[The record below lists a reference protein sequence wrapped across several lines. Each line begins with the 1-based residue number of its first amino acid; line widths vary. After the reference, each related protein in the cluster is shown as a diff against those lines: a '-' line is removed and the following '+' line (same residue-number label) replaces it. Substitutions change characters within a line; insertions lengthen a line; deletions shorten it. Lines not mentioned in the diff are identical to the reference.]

1 MRRKKKTGSETER
14 RDTRD
19 TGRHEPGARRRPAN
33 RRDKPGARAGNPSGA
48 QRGLATRPPGPPP
61 REAPAA
67 GGGPA
72 ESEGAPDVGRNREAL
87 PQTTDPPYGPHRPPD
102 HGDGRATPPGS
113 LNLRAGTREL
123 GTRTGAGRTR
133 EAQKAGRGARA
144 HPRHRHPPT
153 PARGRATPAPSVP
166 ESRGGGRSG
175 RCLEESERV
184 PATAREEIAYHPRCT
199 RDHGAGR
206 ERGRTPSGRRR
217 QRRRRAHGGVEGK
230 REKTEEVPRRT
241 RPDTLSPAHLSRNAR
256 ATTPTR
262 GPGDAPPGEKE
273 GHSHRPERGRG
284 TTTPSAFSVNDPSAG
299 SPTETLLRLLLPL
312 DSQVRP
318 SSQRSARAVGRPR
331 RGRSEGL
338 TKPSNR

>member
-33 RRDKPGARAGNPSGA
+33 GRDKPGARAGNPSGA

-166 ESRGGGRSG
+166 ESRGGGGAAGASRRASASRPPPGKRSRTTPG
-175 RCLEESERV
+175 AHEITEPVGKEAER
-184 PATAREEIAYHPRCT
+184 PRAA
-199 RDHGAGR
+199 DGSGGG
-206 ERGRTPSGRRR
+206 GRTE
-217 QRRRRAHGGVEGK
+217 A
-230 REKTEEVPRRT
+230 
-241 RPDTLSPAHLSRNAR
+241 
-256 ATTPTR
+256 
-262 GPGDAPPGEKE
+262 
-273 GHSHRPERGRG
+273 
-284 TTTPSAFSVNDPSAG
+284 
-299 SPTETLLRLLLPL
+299 
-312 DSQVRP
+312 
-318 SSQRSARAVGRPR
+318 
-331 RGRSEGL
+331 
-338 TKPSNR
+338 

>member
-1 MRRKKKTGSETER
+1 MRRKKKKQGRKRKGGTHG
-14 RDTRD
+14 TRD
-19 TGRHEPGARRRPAN
+19 ATNPAPGGGPPTGGTSQALGPGTPRAPRGGSRHAPPDRRLGKRRRPE
-33 RRDKPGARAGNPSGA
+33 R
-48 QRGLATRPPGPPP
+48 
-61 REAPAA
+61 
-67 GGGPA
+67 GPA
-72 ESEGAPDVGRNREAL
+72 ESEGAPDAGRNREAL

-144 HPRHRHPPT
+144 HP
-153 PARGRATPAPSVP
+153 AAPAPPHPRTRQSHPGTVSAGEP
-166 ESRGGGRSG
+166 RRGRSG

-256 ATTPTR
+256 SRHDADTGTR
-262 GPGDAPPGEKE
+262 GRASRRE
-273 GHSHRPERGRG
+273 GG
-284 TTTPSAFSVNDPSAG
+284 TLTQAREGTGNDDDPLG
-299 SPTETLLRLLLPL
+299 LLR
-312 DSQVRP
+312 
-318 SSQRSARAVGRPR
+318 
-331 RGRSEGL
+331 
-338 TKPSNR
+338 